1 MPAEGFFSIAGVF
14 VYYFAGR
21 GGPQV
26 DFRFALLLVVG
37 GVFGA
42 YVGARLASH
51 VPEAWLGRGV
61 AVVLAG
67 VGLKEGE
74 NFPLIRGSPF
84 VRKSKAPRRP
94 AWLLAGSSEAAS
106 TKIATTLS
114 ILFIPFIS
122 SLTQVK
128 ARRHPQEDK
137 DNNTPSPITSL
148 TFVIL
153 AELN

>member
-1 MPAEGFFSIAGVF
+1 MFLWSQISPVLSKPKTWLSVTKASHRSSLGLAAV
-14 VYYFAGR
+14 
-21 GGPQV
+21 P
-26 DFRFALLLVVG
+26 DPVVG
-37 GVFGA
+37 A
-42 YVGARLASH
+42 
-51 VPEAWLGRGV
+51 P
-61 AVVLAG
+61 
-67 VGLKEGE
+67 LKVGE
-74 NFPLIRGSPF
+74 NFALIRGSPF
-84 VRKSKAPRRP
+84 VMKSYAPRTP
-94 AWLLAGSSEAAS
+94 AWLFTGRSEAAK

-148 TFVIL
+148 VIVIL